1 MRQERWTQ
9 MHGNCRIIQ
18 GSQMEKELAYLKQIP
33 GLSPSF
39 AESRYLF
46 GSWNAFPFTVK
57 NKLRQAI
64 ELAPLMVREALNA
77 LRQHLVYDEPTRS
90 FDNWMASQKLA
101 PDPGQTETGLALTK
115 YFNLYFPG
123 AGGPSAG
130 AAASSSA
137 YWKYV
142 RGIVTVYERI
152 RDGMAGNFEVVVEY
166 LPTSAGQVS
175 NAGGKPGPVSPIRA
189 IFGFADEYGH
199 VEWTTNTG
207 DPHRIK
213 IGSRYLCDS
222 QTRAEDLARTIVHE
236 ASHKFARTKDI
247 LYKSSSFAKDL
258 DAFVEAP
265 DAQQAVS
272 RAARPDK
279 PLQPLTGFADRA
291 AKTIIADERYL
302 ENADS
307 YAWTARRLWK
317 RAGRPSA

>member
-1 MRQERWTQ
+1 

-18 GSQMEKELAYLKQIP
+18 GSQMEKELAFLKQLP
-33 GLSPSF
+33 GLRSDF
-39 AESRYLF
+39 AASKYLF
-46 GSWNAFPFTVK
+46 GSWNDFPFTVK

-64 ELAPLMVREALNA
+64 ELAPLMVRETLDA

-90 FDNWMASQKLA
+90 FGNWTAFQKL
-101 PDPGQTETGLALTK
+101 PSDPGQTETGLALTK

-123 AGGPSAG
+123 AAGPQVG
-130 AAASSSA
+130 AADSSST

-152 RDGMAGNFEVVVEY
+152 RDGMAGNFELVIEY

-175 NAGGKPGPVSPIRA
+175 NAGGTPGPVSPIRA

-199 VEWTTNTG
+199 VDWTTNTG

-213 IGSRYLCDS
+213 IGSRYLCDA

-247 LYKSSSFAKDL
+247 LYKHNSFAKDL

-265 DAQQAVS
+265 DAQKAVA
-272 RAARPDK
+272 RATRPDK
-279 PLQPLTGFADRA
+279 PLQPLTGFANRA
-291 AKTIIADERYL
+291 AKTITPDERYL

-307 YAWTARRLWK
+307 YAWMARRLWK
-317 RAGRPSA
+317 RAGRPT